1 MSNIKTNAI
10 GNPPDDN
17 MSSGFTTCSE
27 WCHAK
32 WSQALDRGD
41 QNAAN
46 VYLELY
52 NLWKSRGQ

>member
-1 MSNIKTNAI
+1 MHNFKST
-10 GNPPDDN
+10 PPADSLSD
-17 MSSGFTTCSE
+17 GFTSCSE